1 MIGSRYKLLAL
12 VTDAFGG
19 AGGIAQYNR
28 DFIQALAADDQIV
41 DITVAPRLSARPYTE
56 TPPRTR
62 QLKAIKDQVLY
73 SMNALMVALR
83 TRPDLVFCG
92 HLFMAPLA
100 ILAGRLTGAR
110 VILQTHGIEVW
121 ARPGRLQTAA
131 IEACDLVLCVSR
143 DTRERLL
150 TWTRTAPDRVLV
162 TPNTVADRFTPGD
175 GGTVRAALG
184 LSGKTI
190 LLSVSRLD
198 PTQQYKGQDRV
209 IGVLAALRAR
219 GHDAIF
225 LVGGSGEDSD
235 RLKALA
241 QSQGVADHVRFLGE
255 VSNEQLLDLYRAAD
269 LYLMPSSGEGFGI
282 VFLEAMACGAPA
294 IGLALGGATDAL
306 GRGLGEAVAA
316 EDLLEAIERALT
328 APRPDP
334 VALSAEVRRRYGR
347 TAFQGRASGLIARLA
362 ESAPAANA
370 RGAAA

>member
-1 MIGSRYKLLAL
+1 MTGAQLKVLAL

-19 AGGIAQYNR
+19 VGGIAQYNR
-28 DFIQALAADDQIV
+28 DFIQALAADEQII
-41 DITVAPRLSARPYTE
+41 DITIAPRLAPRPDRT

-62 QLKAIKDQVLY
+62 QLRAIKDQILY
-73 SMNALMVALR
+73 SLNALVVALR

-121 ARPGRLQTAA
+121 PRPGRLQAAA

-150 TWTRTAPDRVLV
+150 TWTRIAPERVLV

-175 GGTVRAALG
+175 GRGIRAALD
-184 LSGKTI
+184 LNEKVI

-209 IGVLAALRAR
+209 IGLLGALRAR
-219 GHDAIF
+219 GHDAVFVI
-225 LVGGSGEDSD
+225 GGSGEDSD

-241 QSQGVADHVRFLGE
+241 RTEGVADHVRFVGE
-255 VSNEQLLDLYRAAD
+255 VSNDQLLDLYRTAD

-282 VFLEAMACGAPA
+282 VFLEAMACGVPA
-294 IGLALGGATDAL
+294 VGLALGGAPDAL
-306 GRGLGEAVAA
+306 GRGLGEAVGPS
-316 EDLLEAIERALT
+316 DLLDAIERALV
-328 APRPDP
+328 APRPD
-334 VALSAEVRRRYGR
+334 ATAQNTEVRRRYGR
-347 TAFQGRASGLIARLA
+347 AVFQGRVSRLVERLA
-362 ESAPAANA
+362 EPTSATARAPA
-370 RGAAA
+370 